1 MHPTLVLACTALAAT
16 SATAQSVPA
25 FTLGAPNG
33 TITEPFSRVMGVAE
47 LTDGR
52 VVIADVRENL
62 LVIGDFKS
70 GARVQLGRSG
80 AGPNEYQLVAGVTR
94 RFGDTLYVFDGPN
107 RRYLRVDGSGKLA
120 TSLPFPGR
128 AREIGSPRGIDGAGN
143 FYWTGG
149 VVGQVPTGGF
159 KRNQRSKIMRWDL
172 VADSTVPVAEFTDH
186 APEMHEHRFHPFA
199 ERDGWV
205 IDSKGRIGVVVA
217 RDYHLK
223 WIENGKT
230 VFEGPPIP
238 FQPLGVGAKERDGFR
253 AEKEAQGPAG
263 SGRATGAAP
272 AGGSGTSPAQ
282 RRTMLEYY
290 PDEMFPKAMPPFVEN
305 GARLSPRGDVWVE
318 RSRAPGDLAPRFD
331 VLGADGKLRATVQF
345 PASTQLIS
353 LDRSGIYL
361 VRIDGDGLQTLER
374 HAWPAALR

>member
-1 MHPTLVLACTALAAT
+1 MRLTLALACTAAVAT
-16 SATAQSVPA
+16 SGAAQAVPA
-25 FTLGAPNG
+25 FTLGTPNG
-33 TITEPFSRVMGVAE
+33 AIREPFSRVMGVAE

-62 LVIGDFKS
+62 LAIGDFKT
-70 GARVQLGRSG
+70 GTRAQLGRGGS
-80 AGPNEYQLVAGVTR
+80 GPNEYQMVAGVAR

-107 RRYLRVDGSGKLA
+107 RRYLRVDGSGKIVSTL
-120 TSLPFPGR
+120 SFPGR

-143 FYWTGG
+143 FYWTGD
-149 VVGQVPTGGF
+149 VVGRLPTGGF

-172 VADSTVPVAEFTDH
+172 VADSTVPVADFTDH
-186 APEMHEHRFHPFA
+186 APEMHEHQFHPFA

-205 IDSKGRIGVVVA
+205 IDAKGRIGVVVA

-238 FQPLGVGAKERDGFR
+238 FQALAVNAKERDGFR

-263 SGRATGAAP
+263 GGRATGP
-272 AGGSGTSPAQ
+272 ATSSGSGTSPAQ

-290 PDEMFPKAMPPFVEN
+290 PDAMFPTLMPPFVEN
-305 GARLSPRGDVWVE
+305 GARLSPRGDIWVE
-318 RSRAPGDLAPRFD
+318 RSRAPSDRAPRFD
-331 VLGADGKLRATVQF
+331 VLGTDGKLRATVQF
-345 PASTQLIS
+345 PPSTQLVG
-353 LDRSGIYL
+353 LDRNGIYL
-361 VRIDGDGLQTLER
+361 VRVDDDGLQTLER
-374 HAWPAALR
+374 HTWPAMLR